1 MNIAEIE
8 MALAT
13 IAEQE
18 FDKAGFP
25 FQFIECFKVPKA
37 TVTKLKGTLNKAS
50 VQGELLWPK
59 KLYYKPC
66 KEGDVEQALD
76 GMMDEGLTK
85 THKPQYLLV
94 TDGVKF
100 SAYDRSREIYQHGD
114 FSGLNESFDFFLSLA
129 GIERYEAVE
138 EALADIRAA
147 GRLAK
152 FYDAVLADNPDWND
166 EGHVHTINLFLTR
179 ILFCMFAEDTGI
191 FEQDLFS
198 KSLNEYTDIN
208 GGDVGS
214 FLDQIFAVM
223 DTPDK
228 ERANLPGFIRAF
240 PYVNGGLFKD
250 RIETP
255 RFTRLSRR
263 LLIEAAR
270 LNWREINPDIF
281 GSMIQAVVEPGM
293 RGDLGLHYTS
303 VPNIMKVLQ
312 PLFLLDL
319 EKQFADSQDSVGK
332 LNKLHQRLAKI
343 RVFDPACGSGNF
355 LIIAYREL
363 RKLEM
368 RIYKRL
374 RELTGELGWKWSE
387 VTLSNFYG
395 IEYADFAAETAK
407 LSLWIAEYQ
416 VNRQFAEVFGD
427 APPALPLKDG
437 GNIHHRNALT
447 TDWEDI
453 CPPAENDVET
463 YIVGNPP
470 YLGRAQQTKEHKKDI
485 SFVFSDISKK
495 YKKLDYVACWL
506 IKAAKYTGENKNIS
520 FAFVATNSVCQG
532 EQVPLLWPHVLGD
545 TREIYFAHQSFKWKN
560 LASGNAG
567 VTCVV
572 VGVRGKKGGPKT
584 MYVNDVAY
592 RVSNINGYLIDYS
605 DIYIEPISN
614 AKTKKEVM
622 KFGNMP
628 ADGGNLLLSTEE
640 KNEIL
645 NSFPEADFLFRRIMG
660 SKEFIKKRDR
670 WCLWIDDKNL
680 NAALKIPPIQERII
694 RTKEM
699 RLNSVDAGTKSL
711 SEAPH
716 QFREMNIASEHS
728 IIVPRVT
735 SESRPYVQV
744 GLLDG
749 KTIISDSAFALYD
762 APLYLFAII
771 SSKLHVVWI
780 KAVCGQLETRIRYSN
795 TLGYN
800 TFPVPKLYQK
810 DIESLEELAWRVIEA
825 REQHPGK
832 TMADLYDPKKMPLN
846 LLKVHQELDDALE
859 TLYIGRPFKNDTE
872 RLEHLFKMYAKMT
885 RKKAG

>member
-13 IAEQE
+13 IAEHE
-18 FDKAGFP
+18 FDKVGFP

-50 VQGELLWPK
+50 GQWELLWPK

-76 GMMDEGLTK
+76 AMMDEGLTK

-114 FSGLNESFDFFLSLA
+114 FSALNESFDFFLSLA

-179 ILFCMFAEDTGI
+179 VLFCMFAEDTGI

-208 GGDVGS
+208 GDDVGR
-214 FLDQIFAVM
+214 FLDRIFTVM

-228 ERANLPGFIRAF
+228 ERANLPGFIRDF

-250 RIETP
+250 RIEIP
-255 RFTRLSRR
+255 KFTRLSRR

-293 RGDLGLHYTS
+293 RGDLGMHYTS

-387 VTLSNFYG
+387 VKLSNFYG
-395 IEYADFAAETAK
+395 IEFADFATETAK

-416 VNRQFAEVFGD
+416 MNRKFADIFGD
-427 APPALPLKDG
+427 APPALPLKESG
-437 GNIHHRNALT
+437 KISHGNALRL
-447 TDWEDI
+447 DWEQV
-453 CPPAENDVET
+453 CPSSEERSET
-463 YIVGNPP
+463 YLVGNPP
-470 YLGRAQQTKEHKKDI
+470 YQGSVNQTESQKEDMKI
-485 SFVFSDISKK
+485 IFSKK
-495 YKKLDYVACWL
+495 LKAYKDLDYVAAWYV
-506 IKAAKYTGENKNIS
+506 KASEYCKNQKS
-520 FAFVATNSVCQG
+520 KAAFVATNSICQG
-532 EQVPLLWPHVLGD
+532 EQVAMLWPIIYSFGN
-545 TREIYFAHQSFKWKN
+545 EIFFAHRSFNWKN
-560 LASGNAG
+560 NAAKNAG
-567 VTCVV
+567 VTCVI
-572 VGVRGKKGGPKT
+572 VGICQKNGKSDKKIFDGDS
-584 MYVNDVAY
+584 VIRAN
-592 RVSNINGYLIDYS
+592 NINPYLVDADNVWVSKSSFAINGLPRMDY
-605 DIYIEPISN
+605 
-614 AKTKKEVM
+614 
-622 KFGNMP
+622 GNKP
-628 ADGGNLLLSTEE
+628 TDGGNLILSSSEKEDLLIKHPSAE
-640 KNEIL
+640 KFIR
-645 NSFPEADFLFRRIMG
+645 SYVG
-660 SKEFIKKRDR
+660 SQEFIKGIVR
-670 WCLWIDDKNL
+670 WCLWVDDQSLEEALRIPDIKKRIENVRAMRENSKGKQAND
-680 NAALKIPPIQERII
+680 NAKTPH
-694 RTKEM
+694 KF
-699 RLNSVDAGTKSL
+699 VY
-711 SEAPH
+711 APH
-716 QFREMNIASEHS
+716 SDGDAL
-728 IIVPRVT
+728 IVPSVS
-735 SESRPYVQV
+735 SERRHYIVA
-744 GLLDG
+744 GLKDSN
-749 KTIISDSAFALYD
+749 TIISNLALAAYN
-762 APLYLFAII
+762 APMYLLGIL
-771 SSKLHVVWI
+771 SSRIHYIWI
-780 KAVCGQLETRIRYSN
+780 RTICGRMRTDIRYSN

-800 TFPVPKLYQK
+800 NFPVPKLSQENQEK
-810 DIESLEELAWRVIEA
+810 IEGLAWKIIEA

-832 TMADLYDPKKMPLN
+832 TIADLYDPKKMPSN
-846 LLKVHQELDDALE
+846 LLAAHQSLDDALE
-859 TLYIGRPFKNDTE
+859 AIYIGRPFKNDTE

>member
-13 IAEQE
+13 IAEHE

-50 VQGELLWPK
+50 GQGELLWPK

-76 GMMDEGLTK
+76 GMMEEGLTK

-114 FSGLNESFDFFLSLA
+114 FSELNESFDFFLSLA

-208 GGDVGS
+208 GGDVGH
-214 FLDQIFAVM
+214 FLDQIFTVM
-223 DTPDK
+223 DTSDK
-228 ERANLPGFIRAF
+228 ERVNLPGFVCAF

-250 RIETP
+250 RIEIP
-255 RFTRLSRR
+255 KFTRLSRR

-293 RGDLGLHYTS
+293 RGDLGMHYTS

-363 RKLEM
+363 RKLEL

-387 VTLSNFYG
+387 VKLSNFYG
-395 IEYADFAAETAK
+395 IEFADFASETAK

-416 VNRQFAEVFGD
+416 MNRKFADIFGD
-427 APPALPLKDG
+427 APPALPLTES
-437 GNIHHRNALT
+437 GNVFHGNACFL
-447 TDWEDI
+447 DWAEI
-453 CPPAENDVET
+453 CPPSDIHET

-470 YLGRAQQTKEHKKDI
+470 FLGAREQKPDQKKDI
-485 SFVFSDISKK
+485 RHVLKEYTGVNS
-495 YKKLDYVACWL
+495 LDYVCAWFE
-506 IKAAKYTGENKNIS
+506 KSAKYLQIS
-520 FAFVATNSVCQG
+520 DGKAAFVATNSVCQG
-532 EQVPLLWPHVLGD
+532 QSVSLFWYELFKHDV
-545 TREIYFAHQSFKWKN
+545 EIDFAHTTFQWSNNAKKN
-560 LASGNAG
+560 AS
-567 VTCVV
+567 VKCVV
-572 VGVRGKKGGPKT
+572 VGIRRKSTQPKYLYCDGQKSLVGNISPYLTASDTIFVGK
-584 MYVNDVAY
+584 
-592 RVSNINGYLIDYS
+592 
-605 DIYIEPISN
+605 IS
-614 AKTKKEVM
+614 AAPPDRPELVM
-622 KFGNMP
+622 GNQ
-628 ADGGNLLLSTEE
+628 AIDGGFLILESDEKDNLVSEYPESEKYLRPVQSANDFMSGISRYVIWLNKDDLAEALL
-640 KNEIL
+640 
-645 NSFPEADFLFRRIMG
+645 
-660 SKEFIKKRDR
+660 
-670 WCLWIDDKNL
+670 
-680 NAALKIPPIQERII
+680 IPPIKR
-694 RTKEM
+694 RVLSVKEY
-699 RLNSVDAGTKSL
+699 RENGGEVARSL
-711 SEAPH
+711 AHIPYRFRYIHEATDS
-716 QFREMNIASEHS
+716 MIV
-728 IIVPRVT
+728 VPRTT
-735 SESRPYVQV
+735 SENRFYLPIGLVSSETILTDALQV
-744 GLLDG
+744 
-749 KTIISDSAFALYD
+749 IYD
-762 APLYLFAII
+762 PEIYIFSVL
-771 SSKLHVVWI
+771 SSKIHMVWTL
-780 KAVCGQLETRIRYSN
+780 AVAGRLKSDPRYSN
-795 TLGYN
+795 TLVYN
-800 TFPVPKLYQK
+800 TFPLPKLSEGEK
-810 DIESLEELAWRVIEA
+810 ETLEGLAWEIIEA
-825 REQHPGK
+825 RGAHAGK
-832 TMADLYDPKKMPLN
+832 NLRSLYDPKKMPED
-846 LLKVHQELDDALE
+846 LLKVHRKLDEVFEAMYRDE
-859 TLYIGRPFKNDTE
+859 PFKNDTE